1 MARDTRSGVAFK
13 PGRSGSS
20 PSSTSSDS
28 TSSAIGSPGFG
39 LGLAIVAHTIYEV
52 DAIAAAQALSE
63 IGYLLRQNEKERF
76 RAKAFS
82 AAAWSMALQRPDLES
97 LQRTESLTQ
106 IEGVGEG
113 IARVLS
119 DFVQTGQSR
128 YLNRLR
134 EQMQQTARDDESELD
149 FDDYQGDVH
158 SDTEWSDGRATML
171 EMAEGAQ
178 ALGYAYLGITDHSP
192 RITVVH
198 GLDAE
203 RLVAQSREMAE
214 VQKQVDG
221 LTLLQGIEVDILED
235 GSLDLPDA
243 VLEILDIVIASPHV
257 KLRQD
262 PAAMTERMLRAV
274 SHPHVDVIGHPTGRR
289 PGSRHG
295 ASYDFEL
302 VFQEAA
308 QRGVALEI
316 DCDPARMDLSPE
328 MARLAYESGC
338 SFAIDAD
345 AHAPAEFA
353 YVPMALWMARRA
365 GIPRDRILNFRP
377 LDELTMTR

>member
-1 MARDTRSGVAFK
+1 MARATRSGVAFR

-39 LGLAIVAHTIYEV
+39 FGLAIVAHTIYVV
-52 DAIAAAQALSE
+52 DALAAAQALSE

-82 AAAWSMALQRPDLES
+82 GAAWSIALERPDLES
-97 LQRTESLTQ
+97 LQRTESLTS

-119 DFVQTGQSR
+119 ELIQNGESR

-134 EQMQQTARDDESELD
+134 EQMGQPARDDESGLD
-149 FDDYQGDVH
+149 FDDYLGDVH
-158 SDTEWSDGRATML
+158 SHSKWSDGRATIL
-171 EMAEGAQ
+171 EMAQGAQ
-178 ALGYAYLGITDHSP
+178 ALGYRYVGITDHSP

-198 GLDAE
+198 GLNAE

-214 VQKQVDG
+214 VQKQVDV
-221 LTLLQGIEVDILED
+221 TLLQGIEVDILED
-235 GSLDLPDA
+235 GALDLPDA
-243 VLEILDIVIASPHV
+243 VLEILDVVIASPHV
-257 KLRQD
+257 KLRQE
-262 PAAMTERMLRAV
+262 PAAMTERMLRAA

-289 PGSRHG
+289 PGSREG
-295 ASYDFEL
+295 ANYYFEL
-302 VFQEAA
+302 VFKEAA
-308 QRGVALEI
+308 EHGVALEI

-328 MARLAYESGC
+328 MARLACELGC
-338 SFAIDAD
+338 EFVVDAD

-353 YVPMALWMARRA
+353 YVPMGLWMARRA
-365 GIPRDRILNFRP
+365 GIPKQRIRNFRP
-377 LDELTMTR
+377 LDELTISTR